1 MQIDLVGDISGYLSA
16 HPQSPLLSLHHLD
29 FVDPIFPSMDRFQS
43 TNHLMKASKID
54 QSRLL
59 QQTICYLKPQNWS
72 FSVSWGY
79 SVHIYEQIHPRS
91 MLKRPL
97 ETFRPWA
104 RNAKPPKFM
113 FNTRW
118 PCETPSVF
126 FFESGGKTSGNQIV
140 TIYVRSAS
148 PAYPPCQWKGNNSTD
163 YIKKIQVFS
172 SATKRKEVS
181 RVKQSRLI

>member
-126 FFESGGKTSGNQIV
+126 FFESGGKTSRNHIV
-140 TIYVRSAS
+140 TNYVRSAS